1 MLAELVRTVPVKLLQ
16 SFLFQPPIWIQLNM
30 TSRVRDLCLDE
41 EVGEEEEEEEEN
53 PKAISPLYTY
63 HLTPQINGEECN
75 RRKNETIRCRKR
87 KELRLYSEKSCR

>member
-1 MLAELVRTVPVKLLQ
+1 
-16 SFLFQPPIWIQLNM
+16 M
-30 TSRVRDLCLDE
+30 TSRVRDLSLDD
-41 EVGEEEEEEEEN
+41 EVGKEEEEEN
-53 PKAISPLYTY
+53 PKSISPLYTY